1 MKDFKKSPFGERTC
15 GNMDQGPNYDWMT
28 IWSSL
33 PEQARE
39 SLINPP
45 AKAIGDGLGGIFTW
59 IFHKPIE
66 YSAIER
72 AKVESLKH
80 MTAEKMSKIPQ
91 DKMTLDK
98 KGLMI
103 KALEDSRYSL
113 DNKLMREYF
122 STLLSKTANKDTANE
137 ISPYFSTLLS
147 NLSPDDARFLKLFKK
162 HYEKEPGWT
171 FSSPYYITDGLPMGR
186 IVFLDKNKPLQYVV
200 SEADLIL
207 NHDKKVQSYSKEIDS
222 LVAFGLVKR
231 DYERYDGRYIKDFE
245 KMEKLSNLDH
255 EKKLLKGEIPNHFII
270 TTNGDQPFNEVAF
283 HRGMLNL
290 TEMGKAFLKI
300 ILM

>member
-1 MKDFKKSPFGERTC
+1 
-15 GNMDQGPNYDWMT
+15 MDQGPNYDWTTLCSM
-28 IWSSL
+28 L
-33 PEQARE
+33 PEKAQYN
-39 SLINPP
+39 LVNPA
-45 AKAIGDGLGGIFTW
+45 AKSIGDGMGGIFTW

-66 YSAIER
+66 YSAIESV
-72 AKVESLKH
+72 KVESLKH

-98 KGLMI
+98 RGLMI

-113 DNKLMREYF
+113 DSELMREYF
-122 STLLSKTANKDTANE
+122 STLLAKAANKDTADK

-147 NLSPDDARFLKLFKK
+147 NLSSNDAQFLKLFKK
-162 HYEKEPGWT
+162 HYEEAPGWT
-171 FSSPYYITDGLPMGR
+171 INPPYYIADGLPMGR
-186 IVFLDKNKPLQYVV
+186 IVFLDKNRPLQYVV

-207 NHDKKVQSYSKEIDS
+207 NRDEKVQSYSEEIDS

-245 KMEKLSNLDH
+245 KIEKLSNLDH
-255 EKKLLKGEIPNHFII
+255 ERKLLKGEISNHFVI

-290 TEMGKAFLKI
+290 TEMGKEFLKI

>member
-1 MKDFKKSPFGERTC
+1 
-15 GNMDQGPNYDWMT
+15 MDQGPNYDWMT

-80 MTAEKMSKIPQ
+80 MTAEKISKIPQ

-98 KGLMI
+98 KGLMV
-103 KALEDSRYSL
+103 KALEDSRYLL

-122 STLLSKTANKDTANE
+122 STLLSKAANKDTADE

-147 NLSPDDARFLKLFKK
+147 NLSPNDAQFLKLFKK
-162 HYEKEPGWT
+162 HYEDTPELTITP
-171 FSSPYYITDGLPMGR
+171 PYYIADALPMGR
-186 IVFLDKNKPLQYVV
+186 IDYFNSEKPYQY
-200 SEADLIL
+200 STGKADLIL
-207 NHDKKVQSYSKEIDS
+207 NGEKIISYSKEIDS
-222 LVAFGLVKR
+222 CESFGIMKR
-231 DYERYDGRYIKDFE
+231 NYNLYDKKSIGDFE
-245 KMEKLSNLDH
+245 TMEKLANLDH
-255 EKKLLKGEIPNHFII
+255 KRKIIRGEIPNSLVI
-270 TTNGDQPFNEVAF
+270 TTNGEQPFNDVKL
-283 HRGMLNL
+283 HRGMLKL
-290 TEMGKAFLKI
+290 TEMGKSFLNI